1 MVSHESQIATLD
13 AHTQKPRHRNTTKK
27 FVVAALLQKLQFI
40 LQIQYITVGRH
51 KETLYS

>member
-13 AHTQKPRHRNTTKK
+13 AHTQKPSHHNTTEK
-27 FVVAALLQKLQFI
+27 FVVAEVTI
-40 LQIQYITVGRH
+40 HNRRH